1 MPPALTNST
10 APTAET
16 IFDALPAPGQLVD
29 VRRRRYVVTDL
40 ERSMRGLSPLAAGAP
55 GVSRAARSQTGPHHI
70 VRMSSVEDNGLGDE
84 LEVIWEREA
93 GARILERPA
102 MPFPGMALGEAFDDT
117 ETFDAFLDCVR
128 WGAISDAEAGA
139 LQSPLRSGIEAQD
152 YQLDPVARA
161 LRMPRVSL
169 LIADDVGLG
178 KTIEAGLVAQE
189 LLLRHRARTIL
200 VVCPAD
206 IQIQWQSEMREK
218 FGLDF
223 RIIDTQ
229 FMRGL
234 RRTRGLNVNPWTHYP
249 RLITSMDYLKRDRPL
264 QLLRETL
271 PDTPT
276 PFPRRYDLLIVDEAH
291 NVAPSGSSHYA
302 LDSARTRAIRAIA
315 PHFEHKIFL
324 SATPHNGYPES
335 FSALL
340 ELLDTQRFARGVA
353 PDREQLGRVLVR
365 RLKSELPAR
374 FDGTPR
380 FPRRSL
386 QAIEVDYSTAEREL
400 HRNLNRYTRLRL
412 EDAAAQCESLAGQW
426 VMKLLKKRLFSS
438 PQAFFDTL
446 AKHRDTLERGAAP
459 KAAPRVLPGV
469 LKRQIEEL
477 DESFADDEQHESDL
491 EDALESS
498 APALRSLGAEETA
511 LLQAMQQS
519 AAQLCAGDAKARAL
533 IAWLRAIT
541 QKDGQWS
548 DERAIVFTEYR
559 ATQKWLHGLLAAAGL
574 AQKGRLKTIYGG
586 MDADERE
593 SIKNEFQA
601 HPDEA
606 SVRILLATDAASEG
620 INLQNHC
627 SRLVHYEIPWNPN
640 RMEQRNGRVDRHGQ
654 RACEV
659 QIFHFVGAGFQEQ
672 KGEGRAPGDLEG
684 DLEFLLRAARK
695 VEAIREDL
703 GKVGPVI
710 ASQVEEA
717 MLGRRR
723 SLDTARA
730 QAQAEPGRR
739 MLAFERDLKKQLVEL
754 ADSMRQ
760 TQDDLNI
767 TPATAQRAVEVALR
781 IAGQPALR
789 PVDVAG
795 LGAPAFELPIL
806 TGSWASAVVGLEHP
820 HNGKKRPICF
830 DAHAADGRDDVVLA
844 HLGHRLVALAVTLL
858 RAETWS
864 LGLAPGQ
871 DDLKLRRAKINRVA
885 ARRIAGA
892 RFQNPLVVAH
902 ARLVVL
908 GGDNSRLH
916 EEIISA
922 GGALRENRFAR
933 LGVGEVE
940 EALGAKASG
949 EVSRALQ
956 ETFETMWPKIEAP
969 LLDSLEKR
977 MAERMTRLQ
986 KTLAEK
992 SARESADVAAL
1003 LEELARSIRAEI
1015 EREEPQQLS
1024 LWSDD
1029 EQEQLRRN
1037 RDGLRRRLEQIPG
1050 EIEREV
1056 AAVKERY
1063 GTTQPRIFPAAVEFL
1078 VPASVR

>member
-1 MPPALTNST
+1 MPPAINTQT
-10 APTAET
+10 APTL
-16 IFDALPAPGQLVD
+16 FDALPVPGQLVD

-40 ERSMRGLSPLAAGAP
+40 ERSALSTSPLSAGAP
-55 GVSRAARSQTGPHHI
+55 GVSRAARSQAGPHHI
-70 VRMSSVEDNGLGDE
+70 VRMSSVEDAGLGDE
-84 LEVIWEREA
+84 LEVIWEREV
-93 GARILERPA
+93 GARVLERPA
-102 MPFPGMALGEAFDDT
+102 MPFPGMTLGAPFDDT
-117 ETFDAFLDCVR
+117 ATFDAFLDCVR
-128 WGAISDAEAGA
+128 WGSVSDADRSS
-139 LQSPLRSGIEAQD
+139 LQAPLRCGIEAQD

-229 FMRGL
+229 FMRQL
-234 RRTRGLNVNPWTHYP
+234 RRTRGLQVNPWTHYP

-271 PDTPT
+271 PPGET
-276 PFPRRYDLLIVDEAH
+276 PFPRRFDLLIVDEAH
-291 NVAPSGSSHYA
+291 NVAPAGSSHYA

-380 FPRRSL
+380 FPRREL
-386 QAIEVDYSTAEREL
+386 EAIEVSYSPAERAL
-400 HRNLNRYTRLRL
+400 HRNLNQYTRLRL
-412 EDAAAQCESLAGQW
+412 EHAASEGESLAGQW

-446 AKHRDTLERGAAP
+446 SKHRETLERGAAP
-459 KAAPRVLPGV
+459 KAAPRVMPGV
-469 LKRQIEEL
+469 LKRQIESL
-477 DESFADDEQHESDL
+477 DDTFADDQQHEIEL
-491 EDALESS
+491 GEALESS
-498 APALRSLGAEETA
+498 APALRA
-511 LLQAMQQS
+511 LEKREIELLDAMAN
-519 AAQLCAGDAKARAL
+519 AASQLCAGDAKSRAL
-533 IAWLRAIT
+533 IEWLRAIT
-541 QKDGQWS
+541 QHNGEWTG
-548 DERAIVFTEYR
+548 ERAIVFTEYR

-574 AQKGRLKTIYGG
+574 AEKGRLKTIYGG
-586 MDADERE
+586 MDTDERE
-593 SIKNEFQA
+593 AIKNEFQA
-601 HPDEA
+601 HPDQA
-606 SVRILLATDAASEG
+606 PVRILLATDVASEG

-654 RACEV
+654 RAARV
-659 QIFHFVGAGFQEQ
+659 QIYHFVGAGFQAQ
-672 KGEGRAPGDLEG
+672 GGEGRAPGDLEG

-710 ASQVEEA
+710 AAQVEAA
-717 MLGRRR
+717 MLGKRRT
-723 SLDTARA
+723 LDTQSAELG
-730 QAQAEPGRR
+730 AEPGRR
-739 MLAFERDLKKQLVEL
+739 LLRFERDLKKQLVEL
-754 ADSMRQ
+754 ADALRHTKDELHIS
-760 TQDDLNI
+760 
-767 TPATAQRAVEVALR
+767 PASAQRAVEVALR
-781 IAGQPALR
+781 IAGQPALKR
-789 PVDVAG
+789 VDAPG
-795 LGAPAFELPIL
+795 LAAPAFELPVL
-806 TGSWASAVVGLEHP
+806 TGSWASAIVGLEHP
-820 HNGKKRPICF
+820 HTGKRRPICF

-871 DDLKLRRAKINRVA
+871 DDLQLRRAKINRVT
-885 ARRIAGA
+885 ARRIEGA
-892 RFQNPLVVAH
+892 RFQHPLVVAH

-916 EEIISA
+916 EEIIAA
-922 GGALRENRFAR
+922 GGALREGRFAR
-933 LGVGEVE
+933 IGVGEVE
-940 EALGAKASG
+940 AALGAKTEG
-949 EVSRALQ
+949 EVSAELQ
-956 ETFETMWPKIEAP
+956 QTFETMWLQIEAP

-977 MAERMTRLQ
+977 MDEKMARVE
-986 KTLAEK
+986 KTLG
-992 SARESADVAAL
+992 ESALLESAKVRAL
-1003 LEELARSIRAEI
+1003 LEELARSIGAEI
-1015 EREEPQQLS
+1015 AREEPQQLS
-1024 LWSDD
+1024 LWSDA

-1037 RDGLRRRLEQIPG
+1037 RDALRRRLALTPG
-1050 EIEREV
+1050 EIERET
-1056 AAVKERY
+1056 AAVEARY
-1063 GTTQPRIFPAAVEFL
+1063 ANPTPRIFPAAVEFL
-1078 VPASVR
+1078 VPSGVR